1 MPRVYR
7 IIEGF
12 FREDP
17 PEEIRKMFTHWFFLS
32 AAQERKEETLRSL
45 WDRIQ
50 VTSDSSTERSFRKVE
65 RRLGFP
71 TYKKIRFSLPPW
83 RKVAV
88 ILLIPLLS
96 LGMSW
101 LYIHNRPAEE
111 PVLAECFVPDGETR
125 NITLPDH
132 SEVKVNSGSTL
143 FYPVEFKGKIRTIYL
158 SGEAKFTVS
167 PDKKKPFIVKT
178 NDMSVEALGT
188 VFNISSYPSEEKTIA
203 SLAEGKIK
211 VEIHSSHESFILA
224 PQEQIVYD
232 RKTGQSERKRARMDY
247 VLAWEKGQMVFQG
260 AFLYSVVNE
269 IERHYK
275 VKVYLNSNDLSNERL
290 TVKFLHNETL
300 EEVLYTLQQ
309 IVAGFKYKIDGDKVY
324 IHK

>member
-1 MPRVYR
+1 MSRVYR

-17 PEEIRKMFTHWFFLS
+17 PEAIRKRFVQWFFSS
-32 AAQERKEETLRSL
+32 AGQERKEETLRSL
-45 WDRIQ
+45 WDHLRL
-50 VTSDSSTERSFRKVE
+50 TADASTEQSFREVE

-71 TYKKIRFSLPPW
+71 ACKKTRFSLPQW
-83 RKVAV
+83 SRVAA

-101 LYIHNRPAEE
+101 VYVHNRPAEE
-111 PVLAECFVPDGETR
+111 PVWVECFVPDGETR
-125 NITLPDH
+125 HILLPDH

-143 FYPVEFKGKIRTIYL
+143 FYPAAFKGKIRTIYL

-178 NDMSVEALGT
+178 NDLSVEALGT
-188 VFNISSYPSEEKTIA
+188 VFNISSYPAGEKTTA
-203 SLAEGKIK
+203 SLSEGKIK
-211 VEIHSSHESFILA
+211 VEIPSTRKSFILS

-232 RKTGQSERKRARMDY
+232 RKTGQSERKRVRMDY

-260 AFLYSVVNE
+260 ASLYSVVNE

-275 VKVYLNSNDLSNERL
+275 VKVYLNSKDLSDEKL
-290 TVKFLHNETL
+290 TVKFVHNETL